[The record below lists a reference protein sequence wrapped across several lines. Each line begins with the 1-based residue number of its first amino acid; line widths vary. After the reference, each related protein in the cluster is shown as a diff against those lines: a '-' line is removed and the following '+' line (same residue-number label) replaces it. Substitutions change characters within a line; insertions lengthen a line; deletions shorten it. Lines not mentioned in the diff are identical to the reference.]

1 MRQNEYTST
10 TCGRSQ
16 CQEASVKGNLKLT
29 RRDPGCARLP
39 AVTVRRRSAA
49 MRTFTVRLERTV
61 ILTATVEVEAADA
74 DQAEAL
80 AKVEVDKPR
89 ANYWREDTVEDERTL
104 SIRVGVEQ

>member
-1 MRQNEYTST
+1 MVQNEYTST

-16 CQEASVKGNLKLT
+16 CQEASVKGNLK
-29 RRDPGCARLP
+29 GCARLP

-61 ILTATVEVEAADA
+61 IFTATVEVEAVDA

-89 ANYWREDTVEDERTL
+89 ANYWREDAVEDERTL
-104 SIRVGVEQ
+104 SVRVGVEQ